1 MEIFNYQKFL
11 GVIVFGYFAVKIYY
25 NFLFENIDIKN
36 SNEELVDFSITVVF
50 ASIVYLLTSFEK
62 VMINPIVYYIGF
74 LVGTQSVAFKKLFAD
89 SIKGSN
95 LGDAIFYLI
104 IIIYTIIFVYF
115 YVIQNIGASVISP
128 LLIIISVISLIIGI
142 ILSTKKEIND
152 DATLANVNSFIIS
165 KLNPN
170 IGFFSFL
177 GALLMIHSSGEN
189 IITSFFQSILIGSFV
204 SYFSYYK
211 PEFIIERNDKN
222 LLKNVSLV
230 DLRNAL
236 FKDDDSD
243 NNANP
248 DTRMKRINNTI
259 NKLIGSLN
267 NNMSEL
273 NSYVKHVA
281 NNSVNV
287 DSLKEQI
294 KTNKIVSGLS
304 YITIL
309 VCITIMY
316 VHYASDLSSNSA

>member
-1 MEIFNYQKFL
+1 MEIFNYQKFI

-25 NFLFENIDIKN
+25 NFLFENINIKN
-36 SNEELVDFSITVVF
+36 SNEELVDFSITIVF
-50 ASIVYLLTSFEK
+50 ASIVYLLTNFEN
-62 VMINPIVYYIGF
+62 VMINPIIYYVGF
-74 LVGTQSVAFKKLFAD
+74 LVGTQSVSFKKLFAD
-89 SIKGSN
+89 SIKDSD
-95 LGDAIFYLI
+95 LGNAIFYLI

-115 YVIQNIGASVISP
+115 YVIQNLGNSVINP

-142 ILSTKKEIND
+142 ILSTKKEITN
-152 DATLANVNSFIIS
+152 DATSANVNNFIIS

-177 GALLMIHSSGEN
+177 GALLMIHSSGES
-189 IITSFFQSILIGSFV
+189 IIVSFFQSILIGSFV

-211 PEFIIERNDKN
+211 PEFIIEKNDKN
-222 LLKNVSLV
+222 MLKNVSLV

-236 FKDDDSD
+236 FSDEEDKDNLTPVNLKNLSNTIKTLSDSLTK
-243 NNANP
+243 NLYSVNANI
-248 DTRMKRINNTI
+248 KEI
-259 NKLIGSLN
+259 
-267 NNMSEL
+267 
-273 NSYVKHVA
+273 A
-281 NNSVNV
+281 NHSVNV

>member
-25 NFLFENIDIKN
+25 NFLFENINIKN

-50 ASIVYLLTSFEK
+50 ASIVYLLTNFEK
-62 VMINPIVYYIGF
+62 VMINPIIYYIGF
-74 LVGTQSVAFKKLFAD
+74 LVGAQSVTLKKLFID
-89 SIKGSN
+89 PIKGTN
-95 LGDAIFYLI
+95 LGDSIFYLI

-115 YVIQNIGASVISP
+115 YVIQNLGASVISP

-142 ILSTKKEIND
+142 ILSTKKDIND
-152 DATLANVNSFIIS
+152 GATLANVNNFIIS

-189 IITSFFQSILIGSFV
+189 IIVSFFQSILIGSFV

-211 PEFIIERNDKN
+211 PQFIIERNDKN

-230 DLRNAL
+230 DLRNAI
-236 FKDDDSD
+236 FKDKDDDTKD
-243 NNANP
+243 
-248 DTRMKRINNTI
+248 DTTMEKINDTVNE
-259 NKLIGSLN
+259 LIGSLN
-267 NNMSEL
+267 NNMLEL
-273 NSYVKHVA
+273 NTYIKHIA
-281 NNSVNV
+281 NNSINI
-287 DSLKEQI
+287 DTLKNDI
-294 KTNKIVSGLS
+294 KSNKIVSGLS

-316 VHYASDLSSNSA
+316 VHYANDLASSSA